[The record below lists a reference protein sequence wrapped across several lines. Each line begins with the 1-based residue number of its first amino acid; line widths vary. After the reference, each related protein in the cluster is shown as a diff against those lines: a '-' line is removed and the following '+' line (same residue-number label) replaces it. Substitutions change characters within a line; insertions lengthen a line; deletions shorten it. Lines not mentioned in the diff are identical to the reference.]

1 MPDQAPEH
9 ERPDGVDDATV
20 EAVGRLT
27 EALETCERARGH
39 LYNFH
44 QLTGAADLKLGDAV
58 AQLRAAGHDG
68 VADRL
73 DRELVG
79 RNVLPGRWTFQI
91 VEAYDDSYWSVF
103 RELERDVR
111 NQLIAGKRHL
121 YEAEMKLARQSD
133 ERGTSEKRSAPDS
146 ERGRATSD
154 CHTSTTPPAREVWQR
169 AVGC

>member
-39 LYNFH
+39 LYDFH
-44 QLTGAADLKLGDAV
+44 QLTGAADLELGDAV

-73 DRELVG
+73 DCELVG
-79 RNVLPGRWTFQI
+79 RNVLPGQWTFQI

-111 NQLIAGKRHL
+111 DQLIAGSRHL

-146 ERGRATSD
+146 
-154 CHTSTTPPAREVWQR
+154 
-169 AVGC
+169 

>member
-39 LYNFH
+39 LYDFH
-44 QLTGAADLKLGDAV
+44 QLTGAADLELGDAV

-73 DRELVG
+73 DRDLVG
-79 RNVLPGRWTFQI
+79 RNVLPGQWTFQI

-111 NQLIAGKRHL
+111 DQLIAGSRHL

-133 ERGTSEKRSAPDS
+133 ERGTSEKRSAPDH
-146 ERGRATSD
+146 EHRRTHGHLDHA
-154 CHTSTTPPAREVWQR
+154 ARP
-169 AVGC
+169 